1 MSILGSASKS
11 AICPSLGPVD
21 DPVVAGAY
29 RYVPAVRIAALD
41 LGTNSFHLLIADVQP
56 DGHFEA
62 LTRDKAM
69 IRLGDVVARKGRITT
84 AAADVAVQTVRH
96 FKRLADAA
104 GATETHACATSAIRQ
119 AANGDAVVDRI
130 EAEAGVAV
138 EVISGRRE
146 AELIFGAI
154 RASVLLDP
162 APALCFDLG
171 GGSLEVMVGD
181 AAGLRYSASE
191 NLGVGRL
198 TADLVGSDPLSK
210 EDRRVLQSHI
220 TRVLAPVAAEVAAF
234 APRLVV
240 GSSGTLLDIAH
251 MAAAR
256 RTTDVPVSLNQ
267 LRFTRAE
274 FLALHKQILASK
286 ASDRL
291 RLDGL
296 EARRVDLIPA
306 GSLVLATAMDLF
318 GFDEMTVSEW
328 ALREGIVLDVIG
340 HHDPDDWSED
350 PRAIRRASVQGFA
363 RRCNWS
369 EGHGRQVARLALEL
383 FDQTESLHGLG
394 AEDRELLEYAALLH
408 DVGEHV
414 STTGHHKHGAYLIRH
429 AQLRGFT
436 PEDVQLLA
444 ALARWHRRGE
454 PKLGDDFDMVDRVRL
469 RTLASLLRLADGL
482 DRSRSEAVDHLDV
495 SIGPSLVVIRLRS
508 SRDMELELWGARRKL
523 ELFEKVFERD
533 VEFTTHP
540 AGSAR
545 PGSSGVDQDGPV
557 TV

>member
-1 MSILGSASKS
+1 VI
-11 AICPSLGPVD
+11 
-21 DPVVAGAY
+21 VAGY
-29 RYVPAVRIAALD
+29 RYLCRVRIAALD
-41 LGTNSFHLLIADVQP
+41 LGTNSFHLLVADVRP

-62 LTRDKAM
+62 LAREKAM
-69 IRLGDVVARKGRITT
+69 IRLGDVVARKGRITSG
-84 AAADVAVQTVRH
+84 AADVAVQTVRR
-96 FKRLADAA
+96 FKLLAEAA
-104 GATETHACATSAIRQ
+104 GATEVHACATSAIRQ
-119 AANGDAVVDRI
+119 ATNGDSLVDRI
-130 EAEAGVAV
+130 EAETGVAV
-138 EVISGRRE
+138 DVISGHRE

-181 AAGLRYSASE
+181 AGGLRWSTSE

-198 TADLVGSDPLSK
+198 TAEFVHSDPLSQD
-210 EDRRVLQSHI
+210 DRRRMQAHVTNVL
-220 TRVLAPVAAEVAAF
+220 TPAAARASAF
-234 APRLVV
+234 SPRLVV
-240 GSSGTLLDIAH
+240 GTSGTLLDIAH
-251 MAAAR
+251 MVAAR

-267 LRFTRAE
+267 LRFTRQE
-274 FLALHKQILASK
+274 FLALYKQILSSK

-291 RLDGL
+291 RLEGL

-306 GSLVLATAMDLF
+306 GSVVLATAMELF
-318 GFDEMTVSEW
+318 GIDEMTVSEW

-340 HHDPDDWSED
+340 RHDPDDWSED

-363 RRCNWS
+363 RRCTWN
-369 EGHGRQVARLALEL
+369 EEHARQVARLALEL
-383 FDQTESLHGLG
+383 FDQTESLHQLG
-394 AEDRELLEYAALLH
+394 ADDRELLEYAALLH

-414 STTGHHKHGAYLIRH
+414 ATTGHHKHGAYLIRH

-454 PKLGDDFDMVDRVRL
+454 PKLGDDFDMADRSRL
-469 RTLASLLRLADGL
+469 RRLAALLRLADGL
-482 DRSRSEAVDHLDV
+482 DRSRSSAVDHVDV
-495 SIGPSLVVIRLRS
+495 KLGPSLVVLRVRS
-508 SRDMELELWGARRKL
+508 TRDVELELWGVRRKR

-533 VEFTTHP
+533 LELTAHP
-540 AGSAR
+540 TGSAR
-545 PGSSGVDQDGPV
+545 VDTPEGQDGPL